1 MHAFACRSIS
11 HRFCTNTPSIFL
23 LVSTDLYPISSRELD
38 LHPLVNKKKT
48 HSFFT
53 RLPIVD
59 VHIDRGGEE
68 AQNKHTRSVAW
79 VEEYIAYLFVQLQL
93 YMLFSAALLMSFSS
107 LWKSSR
113 TTSCSWQIAL
123 LVLLVLRVV
132 QRRAFVWPVGRE
144 QEWRLTCKSYSSRKH
159 WFIER

>member
-1 MHAFACRSIS
+1 MNKFAVLMS

-23 LVSTDLYPISSRELD
+23 LVSVDLYPISSRELD
-38 LHPLVNKKKT
+38 LHPLVNRKKT

-68 AQNKHTRSVAW
+68 AQNKHTRSVAL
-79 VEEYIAYLFVQLQL
+79 VEVYIACLYVQLQL
-93 YMLFSAALLMSFSS
+93 DMLFSAALLMSFSS
-107 LWKSSR
+107 PWKSSR
-113 TTSCSWQIAL
+113 TTSSSWQIAL
-123 LVLLVLRVV
+123 LALLVLRVV